1 VILIEVPDEIGGYG
15 AKGAGEIGL
24 VPTAGAVAAALHSF
38 DGIRRFSLPMQ
49 DCPAAAPS
57 VPKSRKKKAIPA
69 GVLSPAAENTSS
81 KSR

>member
-1 VILIEVPDEIGGYG
+1 
-15 AKGAGEIGL
+15 L

-49 DCPAAAPS
+49 DSPAAEPS
-57 VPKSRKKKAIPA
+57 VPKSRKKKTIPT